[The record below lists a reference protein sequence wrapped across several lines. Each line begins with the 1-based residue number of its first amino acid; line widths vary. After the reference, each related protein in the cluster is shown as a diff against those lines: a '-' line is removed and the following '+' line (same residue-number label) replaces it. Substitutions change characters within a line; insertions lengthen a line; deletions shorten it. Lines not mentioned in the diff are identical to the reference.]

1 MSSVGVAPPGGELPI
16 DLIARG
22 KLFVETRDSFA
33 PTPVGCC
40 ELANIDPEAGTDL
53 GAMLL
58 GLRPG
63 RTSDQQITIYK
74 AMGVAME
81 DMVAADLAFHGA
93 KLLGVGQAISL

>member
-22 KLFVETRDSFA
+22 KLFVETREAFS

-81 DMVAADLAFHGA
+81 DMVAADLAYREA
-93 KLLGVGQAISL
+93 KRLGLGQAISL